1 MVFDFTPVL
10 SSSTNRHC
18 NFLVE
23 RKKNLFSF
31 SPTGSSTSEEEID
44 YSVENPTQKTDFGN
58 KMINFFPSP
67 VPVTASVFERGIIFA
82 ISLYASMRLV
92 KIMAANEVGRIESLD
107 LILLAIWTWCVYSFD
122 LPNDVDDGAFYGTL
136 LVPTVAAAKL
146 VDIHRSTSV
155 HDDINIVLDF
165 SFYEY
170 QLEFFEANFELC
182 IVMGCG
188 ILIHM
193 FMSKHVNL
201 PNMSVIWAMTI
212 VTLLSIMLVI
222 SMASLGLL
230 PLFETVVAQAITL
243 LAVELWVITVKKFK
257 LIKIPSL
264 NHHFPGDITIF
275 QIALVLGMFLI
286 GIILSPLLVYSRNLA
301 QRPAWKNKR
310 KRVFH
315 NGRKWTSFAIFIANM
330 SGILTLGL
338 GDAMASIVG
347 KRYGRRRWPGTSKTV
362 EGTIAFIIFHLLGA
376 FAVTRLWSRNNL
388 LPSIEEWLYYTLAVS
403 ITEHISGL
411 RAYHNT
417 LYDIQLSR
425 KIFYDGLRP
434 VIPKNV
440 PKLVAKLII
449 KCWNIQPDKRPTSK
463 VIYDTINTWYN
474 EILDDKPTEIVAQIK
489 EADKILESKMSTSSD
504 FDTYPETCVSRQFDA
519 LSAMDI

>member
-1 MVFDFTPVL
+1 
-10 SSSTNRHC
+10 
-18 NFLVE
+18 
-23 RKKNLFSF
+23 
-31 SPTGSSTSEEEID
+31 SSTSEEEID

-122 LPNDVDDGAFYGTL
+122 LPFSNKDEKLSHMIWGTDEKS
-136 LVPTVAAAKL
+136 AAKL

-155 HDDINIVLDF
+155 HDDINIGMKDVLDF

-212 VTLLSIMLVI
+212 ATVLSITLVI

-243 LAVELWVITVKKFK
+243 LAVELWVITIKK
-257 LIKIPSL
+257 
-264 NHHFPGDITIF
+264 
-275 QIALVLGMFLI
+275 
-286 GIILSPLLVYSRNLA
+286 
-301 QRPAWKNKR
+301 
-310 KRVFH
+310 
-315 NGRKWTSFAIFIANM
+315 
-330 SGILTLGL
+330 
-338 GDAMASIVG
+338 
-347 KRYGRRRWPGTSKTV
+347 
-362 EGTIAFIIFHLLGA
+362 
-376 FAVTRLWSRNNL
+376 
-388 LPSIEEWLYYTLAVS
+388 
-403 ITEHISGL
+403 
-411 RAYHNT
+411 
-417 LYDIQLSR
+417 
-425 KIFYDGLRP
+425 
-434 VIPKNV
+434 
-440 PKLVAKLII
+440 
-449 KCWNIQPDKRPTSK
+449 
-463 VIYDTINTWYN
+463 
-474 EILDDKPTEIVAQIK
+474 
-489 EADKILESKMSTSSD
+489 
-504 FDTYPETCVSRQFDA
+504 
-519 LSAMDI
+519 